1 LDPDLYMVI
10 GVSIAILTIPSLLSA
25 FIEGRTPRAGAV
37 LILISGTLIV
47 LALKDHPRGYA
58 LGDIPGAFYRVVGR
72 YLH

>member
-1 LDPDLYMVI
+1 MDPDLFLVI
-10 GVSIAILTIPSLLSA
+10 GITIAILTIPSLLSA
-25 FIEGRTPRAGAV
+25 FIEGRTPRAGAI

-47 LALKDHPRGYA
+47 LALKGHPHGYA